1 VIHNLFKSIFIV
13 FIVVIIAG
21 CASDQPLHDNYD
33 NNMDN
38 IRYMLNKAADSNQE
52 LAKQAL
58 DVEIPLSVSDAM
70 MPSMKSGLNGASN
83 EKRFDVSVQDV
94 SANTFFSGLAK
105 DTADSLVLSP
115 KLEGSVTLDMKNVS
129 LSEVLKAVRDIYG
142 FRYEKTSYGYN
153 IYPKQMESKV
163 FMVNQLAI
171 SRTGSAQTHLNSSTV
186 LGSSSSE
193 SSSDVTDQ
201 STSTITTT
209 STDTF
214 WDDVKS
220 TIDSII
226 KSGDDEGGSGT
237 PAVSVNQ
244 NTGLVFVRAYPQE
257 MDQVI
262 SYLER
267 TDEILGREVII
278 EAQILDVELSR
289 QYSSGID
296 WTVLTSSGTTTTADV
311 VSAGSGLLSNI
322 YQLSMSGD
330 SGNFSYAI
338 ELLSTQGQVSIL
350 SQPRISASNNQDA
363 IIKVGEDEYF
373 VTSVTSDI
381 TSDSDGD
388 TSSSTIGLDPFFSG
402 VSLEITPQITDNKE
416 VNLYIHPMIT
426 RTSEDNKEIEVDGQT
441 SNLPLAKTV
450 LRETDTIVKASNGQ
464 VIIIGGLMQTD
475 VVLDESGV
483 PLSSAYGGSV
493 VSNLLKAKASLAGKH
508 ELVILLK
515 PTIVDNGQAWNNALR
530 KTANQSFKTAAQE
543 GFMKHEG

>member
-13 FIVVIIAG
+13 SIVVVITG
-21 CASDQPLHDNYD
+21 CASDQPLRDNYD

-52 LAKQAL
+52 LARQAL
-58 DVEIPLSVSDAM
+58 DVEMPLSVSDAM
-70 MPSMKSGLNGASN
+70 MPSTKSGFNGASN

-105 DTADSLVLSP
+105 DTDDSLVLSP

-129 LSEVLKAVRDIYG
+129 LSDVLKAVRDIYG

-171 SRTGSAQTHLNSSTV
+171 SRTGTAQTHLNSSTV
-186 LGSSSSE
+186 LGSSSSD

-244 NTGLVFVRAYPQE
+244 NTGLVYVRAYPQE
-257 MDQVI
+257 MDQVMEF
-262 SYLER
+262 LER
-267 TDEILGREVII
+267 TDDILGREVII

-296 WTVLTSSGTTTTADV
+296 WTVLTSSGTTTTADI

-350 SQPRISASNNQDA
+350 SQPRVSASNNQDA

-381 TSDSDGD
+381 TSDSDGN
-388 TSSSTIGLDPFFSG
+388 TTSSTIGLDPFFSG

-426 RTSEDNKEIEVDGQT
+426 RTTEDNKEIQVDGQT

-530 KTANQSFKTAAQE
+530 KTANRNFKTAAQE